1 MTITAKEKFET
12 AKREVAYRR
21 RVYARLIANGRMTQQ
36 KADRE
41 IAVMQAIADDYAGP
55 AQAEDRAGRLF

>member
-1 MTITAKEKFET
+1 MEITDLDKWET

-21 RVYARLIANGRMTQQ
+21 RVYARLVANGRMSQD

-41 IAVMQAIADDYAGP
+41 IAIMDAIASDYRAK
-55 AQAEDRAGRLF
+55 AEAEAAKGRLL